1 MDRNDIREEKIDTLN
16 ELISVTRDSA
26 KFYGEAAGETKN
38 PQLQSLF
45 RSMAD
50 SKAGI
55 VGALSRE
62 VRSEGAEP
70 EAKGSFSGSLHR
82 LYGEVRG
89 KLSSDDYGYVSQL
102 EESEDRMLHAYR
114 DVLKDDDAPIAVKTV
129 VSEYLPKVQ
138 AQHDLMRD
146 KKWAMEAN
154 DRAH

>member
-1 MDRNDIREEKIDTLN
+1 MNSNDIREEKIDTLN

-26 KFYGEAAGETKN
+26 TFYGEAASEAKN

-50 SKAGI
+50 SKNDI

-70 EAKGSFSGSLHR
+70 DKQGSFSGSLHR

-89 KLSSDDYGYVSQL
+89 KLGSDDYGYVSQL
-102 EESEDRMLHAYR
+102 EAAEDRMLHAYR
-114 DVLKDDDAPIAVKTV
+114 DVLQDNDTPQTVKSV

-146 KKWAMEAN
+146 RKWSMNA
-154 DRAH
+154 DGRAH

>member
-1 MDRNDIREEKIDTLN
+1 MNRNDIREEKIDTLN

-26 KFYGEAAGETKN
+26 KFYGEAATEAKN

-45 RSMAD
+45 RSLAD
-50 SKAGI
+50 SKNGI
-55 VGALSRE
+55 VGALARE

-89 KLSSDDYGYVSQL
+89 KLASDDYAYVSQL

-114 DVLKDDDAPIAVKTV
+114 DVLKDDETPQTVKTV
-129 VSEYLPKVQ
+129 VTEYLPKVQ

-146 KKWAMEAN
+146 KKWAMQDN
-154 DRAH
+154 TRTH

>member
-1 MDRNDIREEKIDTLN
+1 MTHHDIREEKIDTLN

-26 KFYGEAAGETKN
+26 KFYGEAAGEAKN

-50 SKAGI
+50 SKNGI

-70 EAKGSFSGSLHR
+70 KESGSFSGSLHR

-89 KLSSDDYGYVSQL
+89 KLGSDDYTYVSQL

-114 DVLKDDDAPIAVKTV
+114 DVLKDDDTPQTVKSV

-146 KKWAMEAN
+146 RKWAMQAS

>member
-1 MDRNDIREEKIDTLN
+1 MNTGDIREQKIETLN

-26 KFYGEAAGETKN
+26 RFYGEASTEAKN

-50 SKAGI
+50 SKNGI

-70 EAKGSFSGSLHR
+70 DKQGSFSGSLHR

-89 KLSSDDYGYVSQL
+89 KLGGDDYGYVSQL
-102 EESEDRMLHAYR
+102 EESEDRMLHAYS
-114 DVLKDDDAPIAVKTV
+114 DVLKDNDTPQPVKSV
-129 VSEYLPKVQ
+129 VSEYLPKVT

-146 KKWAMEAN
+146 QKWMMQGQSST
-154 DRAH
+154 R

>member
-1 MDRNDIREEKIDTLN
+1 MNNDIREQKIDTLN

-26 KFYGEAAGETKN
+26 TFYKSAAGEAQS

-50 SKAGI
+50 SKNGI

-62 VRSEGAEP
+62 VKSEGAEP
-70 EAKGSFSGSLHR
+70 KYSGSFSGSLHR

-89 KLSSDDYGYVSQL
+89 KLGSDDYAYVSQL
-102 EESEDRMLHAYR
+102 EASEDRMLDAYC
-114 DVLKDDDAPIAVKTV
+114 DVLKDNDTPQPVKAV
-129 VSEYLPKVQ
+129 VSEYLPKVT

-146 KKWAMEAN
+146 RKWSMQATSQH
-154 DRAH
+154 R

>member
-1 MDRNDIREEKIDTLN
+1 MTHDDIHEEKIDTLN

-26 KFYGEAAGETKN
+26 KFYGEAASEAKN
-38 PQLQSLF
+38 PALQSLF

-50 SKAGI
+50 SKNGI
-55 VGALSRE
+55 VGALSGE

-70 EAKGSFSGSLHR
+70 DSSGSFSGSLHR

-89 KLSSDDYGYVSQL
+89 KLGSDDYTYVSQL
-102 EESEDRMLHAYR
+102 EASEDRMLHAYR
-114 DVLKDDDAPIAVKTV
+114 DVLEDKDAPPTVKSV

-146 KKWAMEAN
+146 RKWAMKDDN
-154 DRAH
+154 RAR

>member
-1 MDRNDIREEKIDTLN
+1 MNNNDIREEKIDTLN

-26 KFYGEAAGETKN
+26 KFYGEAATEAKN

-50 SKAGI
+50 SKNGI

-62 VRSEGAEP
+62 VRSEGAKP
-70 EAKGSFSGSLHR
+70 ETSGSFSGSLHR

-89 KLSSDDYGYVSQL
+89 KLGSDDYAYVSQL
-102 EESEDRMLHAYR
+102 EASEDRMLHAYQ
-114 DVLKDDDAPIAVKTV
+114 DVLKDNDTPQPVKTV

-146 KKWAMEAN
+146 KKWAMKDDA
-154 DRAH
+154 RAH